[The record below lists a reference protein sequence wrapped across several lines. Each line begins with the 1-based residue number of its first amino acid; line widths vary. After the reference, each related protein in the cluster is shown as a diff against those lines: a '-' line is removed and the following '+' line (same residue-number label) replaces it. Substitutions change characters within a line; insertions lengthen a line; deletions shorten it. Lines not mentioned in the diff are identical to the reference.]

1 MKQGGVVQEGWRL
14 TGPVGDP
21 TLPGAGSQ
29 CRRAR
34 MGAGGGVA
42 RRWLRATGVCRQR
55 QSGPGLS
62 AKQSGQAGGRLN
74 EE

>member
-21 TLPGAGSQ
+21 TLPGAGPQ

-34 MGAGGGVA
+34 MGAGGGSQEVA
-42 RRWLRATGVCRQR
+42 ESHGGVQAEAVRPRPLCQ
-55 QSGPGLS
+55 
-62 AKQSGQAGGRLN
+62 AEWAGGWPTK
-74 EE
+74 